1 MAAEAI
7 FNHCDDTR
15 DVVLAAAA
23 SCGEVYQM
31 PNGRAA
37 VCVPAGGGAI
47 GDKTAFREE
56 GRFWVT
62 KTSGVTLLPGGN
74 VYWDHSANSATYLKV
89 NDRDFFLG
97 SVVLDAA
104 STDTKVLVDL
114 NVQPVYT
121 IDLAR
126 DAFLSVPTGT
136 QAVGG
141 FGFPK
146 VLGGAQSLE
155 LTATSEAQC
164 IDLLSVDRVA
174 TASLPIAEAV
184 IRVPTNGTGA
194 AVDFNIGI
202 ADGTSTTDADA
213 ITASVFVHV
222 DGASTNLNVEC
233 DDGTTDVAS
242 VDTTLDLT
250 EGSAVA
256 NRIEIW
262 IDARVATAVKTY
274 INGVRV
280 LDGTTGAST
289 TLNIGGAT
297 GPFGLLAHLEKTT
310 GTTTAKFIV
319 DALRLRTM
327 QQAV

>member
-23 SCGEVYQM
+23 SCGEVYQLQ
-31 PNGRAA
+31 NGRAA
-37 VCVPAGGGAI
+37 VCVPAGGGSAN
-47 GDKTAFREE
+47 DKVAFREE

-62 KTSGVTLLPGGN
+62 KTSGITLLPGGR

-97 SVVLDAA
+97 TVVLDAA
-104 STDTKVLVDL
+104 SSDTKVLVDL
-114 NVQPVYT
+114 NVLPWQT

-136 QAVGG
+136 QAVGA
-141 FGFPK
+141 FGYPK
-146 VLGGAQSLE
+146 VLGGSHQIE

-174 TASLPIAEAV
+174 VGAKPILEA
-184 IRVPTNGTGA
+184 IFTVPTNGSGA
-194 AVDFNIGI
+194 AVDFNIGL
-202 ADGTSTTDADA
+202 ADGTHTTDADSIA
-213 ITASVFVHV
+213 NSVFVHI
-222 DGASTNLNVEC
+222 DGASTNLNVES
-233 DDGTTDVAS
+233 DDGTTEVAAT
-242 VDTTLDLT
+242 DTTLDLT

-256 NRIEIW
+256 NRVEVW
-262 IDARVATAVKTY
+262 IDARDTAAVKVY

-280 LDGTTGAST
+280 LDGTTGSEK
-289 TLNIGGAT
+289 TLVLTAAT
-297 GPFGLLAHLEKTT
+297 GPLGLLAHLEKTS
-310 GTTTAKFIV
+310 GTTTGKYCIH
-319 DALRLRTM
+319 ALRLRTM